1 MRDAITAGGHRA
13 AASRRPFTSTSGR
26 TVALPVHFVA
36 TVMADDDPNVQWRSV
51 ISQPVDITPFR
62 PLSSTASVQV
72 AALSVCGKLRPHNT
86 DHYLAIRLGRMQET
100 ITSSLGTADLPPRF
114 EEFGYAL
121 LVADGLGDRGS
132 GARASRI
139 ALSALA
145 HLAIRYGRWNVRVD
159 SESIAE
165 ITEHGAFLY
174 RRVHDALLE
183 ASRADDR
190 LADMATSLTAMYIAG
205 ADLFFANVGHS
216 KGFLFRDGGLFQL
229 TTDHT
234 TEQQRL
240 PISAP
245 SGADSRR
252 DFAHVVT
259 KVVGGDADLDV
270 AIEHVDLLTGDRLV
284 LCTNGLTDAVG
295 LNDIAGTLALKRR
308 PEDDCQRL
316 IEMAT
321 AARSADDVTVMVA
334 DYQQG

>member
-1 MRDAITAGGHRA
+1 
-13 AASRRPFTSTSGR
+13 
-26 TVALPVHFVA
+26 
-36 TVMADDDPNVQWRSV
+36 MADNDPNVQWRSV
-51 ISQPVDITPFR
+51 ISRPVDIQPFK
-62 PLSSTASVQV
+62 PLSLAVTLQV
-72 AALSVCGKLRPHNT
+72 AASSIAGKLRPFNT

-100 ITSSLGTADLPPRF
+100 MLSSLTPADLPPRF

-121 LVADGLGDRGS
+121 LVADGLGDKGS
-132 GARASRI
+132 GARASRV

-159 SESIAE
+159 ADSIAE
-165 ITEHGAFLY
+165 ITEQGAFLY
-174 RRVHDALLE
+174 RRVHDAILE
-183 ASRADDR
+183 ASRVDER

-216 KGFLFRDGGLFQL
+216 KGFLFRDGGLFPL

-234 TEQQRL
+234 VEQQRL
-240 PISAP
+240 EMVGNRSD
-245 SGADSRR
+245 GDSRK
-252 DFAHVVT
+252 DFTHVVT
-259 KVVGGDADLDV
+259 RLVGGGPDLDV

-295 LNDIAGTLALKRR
+295 LNDIAGTLALRRR

-321 AARSADDVTVMVA
+321 AARGADDVTVVVA
-334 DYQQG
+334 DYQLH

>member
-1 MRDAITAGGHRA
+1 
-13 AASRRPFTSTSGR
+13 
-26 TVALPVHFVA
+26 VHFVA
-36 TVMADDDPNVQWRSV
+36 TVMANDDPNLQWRSV
-51 ISQPVDITPFR
+51 ISRPVDIEPFR
-62 PLSSTASVQV
+62 PLSSTASLQV
-72 AALSVCGKLRPHNT
+72 AAASVCGKLRPHNT
-86 DHYLAIRLGRMQET
+86 DHYLAIRLGRLQET
-100 ITSSLGTADLPPRF
+100 MVSSLGASDLPPRF

-165 ITEHGAFLY
+165 ITEQGAFLY
-174 RRVHDALLE
+174 RRVHDSLLA

-190 LADMATSLTAMYIAG
+190 LADMATSLTAMYIAC

-240 PISAP
+240 PIGAP
-245 SGADSRR
+245 SATDNRR

-259 KVVGGDADLDV
+259 KVVGGDEDLDV

-295 LNDIAGTLALKRR
+295 LNDISGTLALQRR

-316 IEMAT
+316 IDLAT
-321 AARSADDVTVMVA
+321 TARSADDVTVMVA
-334 DYQQG
+334 DYQQS